1 VKFPVCPRDMSL
13 QLTDKNFPNGHPQ
26 VAQVGIQHGINLAK
40 NFKRMAGNKDMKP
53 FSYHDKGSLAI
64 IAKYKAVA
72 DLPKLFFKGFIAW
85 FIWLF
90 AHIIPLVGFRNKVK
104 LAFSWLWSFL
114 TNNPT
119 LRLIIRPRK
128 ADLKD

>member
-1 VKFPVCPRDMSL
+1 
-13 QLTDKNFPNGHPQ
+13 
-26 VAQVGIQHGINLAK
+26 
-40 NFKRMAGNKDMKP
+40 MAENQALKP
-53 FSYHDKGSLAI
+53 FSYHNKGSLAI

-104 LAFSWLWSFL
+104 LALSWLWSFL

-128 ADLKD
+128 SDLKD